1 MKRATIDS
9 NEKEALAFVEQLK
22 KEPLLSEY
30 TITLYNAND
39 FALLLEE
46 KKNCSSCKGLKHC
59 KNTNEGYALQ
69 YENDDFILTSCPYK
83 KEAAL
88 KSKENQ
94 KIKTL
99 FISKSILS
107 ASLMDYNETTPNRKK
122 IYEFILKFI
131 QQTRQGIFSKGL
143 FLYGGFATGKTFILG
158 CIANELAK
166 NDIES
171 LIIYFPDLVVELK
184 NAIGSDRLEQLMN
197 YLKSVEVLILDDL
210 GSENMTPW
218 LRDEVLGPVLNYRLM
233 EEKPVFISSNLNP
246 AEDLLEHLSITKTST
261 DSLKGARIKSR
272 LEGLVIP
279 IELDNGKYRR

>member
-1 MKRATIDS
+1 M
-9 NEKEALAFVEQLK
+9 
-22 KEPLLSEY
+22 
-30 TITLYNAND
+30 
-39 FALLLEE
+39 
-46 KKNCSSCKGLKHC
+46 
-59 KNTNEGYALQ
+59 
-69 YENDDFILTSCPYK
+69 
-83 KEAAL
+83 
-88 KSKENQ
+88 
-94 KIKTL
+94 
-99 FISKSILS
+99 
-107 ASLMDYNETTPNRKK
+107 
-122 IYEFILKFI
+122 
-131 QQTRQGIFSKGL
+131 
-143 FLYGGFATGKTFILG
+143 
-158 CIANELAK
+158 
-166 NDIES
+166 
-171 LIIYFPDLVVELK
+171 VELK